1 MCVIIADMLEV
12 ESMASIVEIAKAVGV
27 SASTVSRVLNHPEY
41 RCADPTLREKIW
53 NTAIQMQ
60 YTPNS
65 AARNLKLG
73 VRQEKTCFINVLMTR
88 SNETDTD
95 PFFRE
100 LLRVVESEIHRHHCI
115 LSKVWYLPVFSNRR
129 RTDGRKLEQVIRE
142 MYQETEGRHDGL
154 VIVGKCDPEA
164 IRLLSGYYKNIVS
177 VNRNTTNYMVDEV
190 TCDGEKIADLAVE
203 YLYRQGFR
211 MIGYAGSRNNESR
224 YRGYLNVL
232 ARHGI
237 DPVPAYIFET
247 DQTEAEGYETM
258 RALLYM
264 ENRPEALYCANDST
278 AVGMIRCLSD
288 FKGRGYRPAIIASDD
303 IAQAQETVPMLTTVR
318 LPVDEMGHLAMN
330 LLLDRMN
337 KGHGAMARIELEGR
351 LMIRESCNRNYP
363 LR

>member
-1 MCVIIADMLEV
+1 
-12 ESMASIVEIAKAVGV
+12 MASIVEIAKAVGV
-27 SASTVSRVLNHPEY
+27 SASTVSRVLNHPDY
-41 RCADPTLREKIW
+41 RCSDPTLRERIW

-73 VRQEKTCFINVLMTR
+73 VRQEKTSYINVLMTR
-88 SNETDTD
+88 SGETDTD

-100 LLRVVESEIHRHHCI
+100 LLRVVESEIHRHQCI
-115 LSKVWYLPVFSNRR
+115 LSKVWHLPVFSNRR

-164 IRLLSGYYKNIVS
+164 IRLLSGCYKNIVS
-177 VNRNTTNYMVDEV
+177 VNRNSTNYMVDEV
-190 TCDGEKIADLAVE
+190 TCDGEKIADIAVE

-211 MIGYAGSRNNESR
+211 SIGYVGSLNNESR
-224 YRGYLNVL
+224 YRGFLNVMS
-232 ARHGI
+232 RHGI

-247 DQTEAEGYETM
+247 DQTETEGYEAM
-258 RALLYM
+258 KSLLYL
-264 ENRPEALYCANDST
+264 ENPPEAVYCANDSS
-278 AVGMIRCLSD
+278 AIGMIRCLSD

-318 LPVDEMGHLAMN
+318 LPVDEMGHLAMS

-337 KGHGAMARIELEGR
+337 KGHTAMTRIELEGR
-351 LMIRESCNRNYP
+351 LVVRNSCERNYR